1 MPQIEID
8 ESELSGLRQLQQ
20 TVQKWMGNPAARQ
33 KILEAQK
40 TINPDAVIPEIDAAK
55 PIKDAMDKLDQRFSD
70 FEKRLN
76 EDKEEREKA
85 KKLSELNSRWEKGRN
100 VLRDQGY
107 TAEGIEKI
115 EKLMEERGIADHDA
129 GAALFDRLNPP
140 EQPIMPD
147 NSGFGMLTEAF
158 TPSGDANAE
167 ADRKLLFDNPDAWL
181 NKTLTD
187 TFKDIRKK

>member
-1 MPQIEID
+1 MPVEID
-8 ESELSGLRQLQQ
+8 ENELSGLRQLQA
-20 TVQKWMGNPAARQ
+20 TVQKWMSNPAARQ

-55 PIKDAMDKLDQRFSD
+55 PIQDAMAKLDQRFSD
-70 FEKRLN
+70 FEKRLD
-76 EDKEEREKA
+76 EDKAAREEA
-85 KKLSELNSRWEKGRN
+85 KKLSELNSRWNKGRAM
-100 VLRDQGY
+100 LSEQGY
-107 TAEGIEKI
+107 TTEGIERI

-181 NKTLTD
+181 NKSVTETL
-187 TFKDIRKK
+187 KDIRKK